1 MGNDVT
7 SFHLDFSP
15 PLLGKAGQVRTRS
28 SKRLEGKFSSLLDF
42 YPAKFMNLC
51 RGEGHDTDGTRGK
64 VQRILLKRKF
74 ESKASAGWLLAR
86 RQPASYKSKYVAR
99 AFTRTCVLGQEL
111 TMCQNYFYFSRVRG
125 YIYDGA
131 VHSSSLLP
139 SQNQP
144 TYYSSYHSCV
154 LRSPYTKTIL
164 SSRNEKEI
172 ARVCARFAFARFV
185 SQRRVNSQRQLLINY
200 FVRLN
205 EIII

>member
-1 MGNDVT
+1 MQG
-7 SFHLDFSP
+7 
-15 PLLGKAGQVRTRS
+15 GG
-28 SKRLEGKFSSLLDF
+28 
-42 YPAKFMNLC
+42 
-51 RGEGHDTDGTRGK
+51 RGFVHDTDGMGGK

-111 TMCQNYFYFSRVRG
+111 TMCQNYFCFSRVRG